1 MSGQL
6 AGKTAVV
13 TGASRGI
20 GRATAIRLATQG
32 AVVAVHYA
40 SDGAAAHDVVDTVRA
55 QGGTA
60 FAVQADFGAVDGPD
74 RLWAGY
80 DERIK
85 EFSADGH
92 VDILVNNAAT
102 SVRATLEETKI
113 EDYERMFAV
122 NVRAPFFLIQK
133 GLDRL
138 REGSAIVNVAS
149 AVTRM
154 AFPEVVAYGLTKG
167 ALNTLTLTL
176 AQELGPRGIRVNAV
190 SPGTV
195 DTDVN
200 ASWLRHD
207 PQAQEFVSQET
218 ALRRVGRPDDI
229 AKVIAYLAS
238 DQAEWVTGQVVEASG
253 GARL

>member
-1 MSGQL
+1 MRDL
-6 AGKTAVV
+6 EGKTAVV

-20 GRATAIRLATQG
+20 GRATAERLAEHG

-40 SDGAAAHDVVDTVRA
+40 TDAAAAGDVVAAIRA
-55 QGGTA
+55 AGGAA
-60 FAVQADFGAVDGPD
+60 FAVQADFAAADGPD
-74 RLWAGY
+74 RLWAAF
-80 DERIK
+80 DESVLD
-85 EFSADGH
+85 FAADRR

-102 SVRATLEETKI
+102 SVQATMEETKF

-133 GLDRL
+133 GLQRL
-138 REGSAIVNVAS
+138 RDGSRIVSVAS

-154 AFPEVVAYGLTKG
+154 AFPEVAAYGLTKG

-176 AQELGPRGIRVNAV
+176 AQELGPRGITVNAV

-200 ASWLRHD
+200 AGWLRGNL
-207 PQAQEFVSQET
+207 QAQRSVAGQV
-218 ALRRVGRPDDI
+218 ALRRVGQPDDVADAI
-229 AKVIAYLAS
+229 VFLAS
-238 DQAEWVTGQVVEASG
+238 ERARWVTGQVVDVSG
-253 GARL
+253 GERL